1 MRCPH
6 CGEEISPG
14 KTCSR
19 CGKTLPPQKE
29 VEVEYKEFRISEMLD
44 IKMPK
49 SGGARRAA
57 RKAEPSPR
65 RTAGTGNALR
75 KDDSG
80 GRKTS
85 AVIITTII
93 LIILAAIA
101 GIYLYKYLP
110 GF

>member
-6 CGEEISPG
+6 CGKETSPG
-14 KTCSR
+14 KTCGI
-19 CGKTLPPQKE
+19 CGKALPQKE

-44 IKMPK
+44 IRMAK
-49 SGGARRAA
+49 GGGAGRPARRA
-57 RKAEPSPR
+57 EGPSGR
-65 RTAGTGNALR
+65 AAGTGKASQ
-75 KDDSG
+75 KDSSG
-80 GRKTS
+80 RRRTS
-85 AVIITTII
+85 AVVITTII